1 MNESSVAL
9 LTFVS
14 ASLLAISLG
23 TLLYDWLFRYGSL
36 VRERLKELSNQGDG
50 SKSVSVFKDFKR
62 LQFHELVEYQ
72 SWGERLQNHFDR
84 AGFKCSNRT
93 FAIYCLGSGLLTG
106 SAGVYWAWWLG
117 AALGIAG
124 AMLPFCVL
132 ILRKRSRHR
141 KLSRQLPEA
150 FSMISR
156 AVKAGQTVTS
166 AKRII
171 AEDFDPPISTEF
183 ARCCEQQNL
192 GVSREL
198 ALRQLAN
205 RTGIM
210 ELQIFVVAL
219 LVQAKSGGDLV
230 ELLDNLSAMIR
241 KRLKLKDR
249 VRALTG
255 EGRMQALVLMVLPV
269 AGLLGIIVV
278 APEYA
283 RSLLDRPW
291 LLAGTAAVQAV
302 GAFWVRRIVNFQY

>member
-1 MNESSVAL
+1 MNESWIAL

-14 ASLLAISLG
+14 ASLLTISLG
-23 TLLYDWLFRYGSL
+23 TLIYDWLFRYRFA
-36 VRERLKELSNQGDG
+36 VRERLRELSDQDNG

-62 LQFHELVEYQ
+62 LHYHELVERLT
-72 SWGERLQNHFDR
+72 WEERLQNHIDR
-84 AGFKCSNRT
+84 AGIQCSNRT
-93 FAIYCLGSGLLTG
+93 FAMCCLGSVLLTA
-106 SAGVYWAWWLG
+106 SAGVFWAWWLAG
-117 AALGIAG
+117 VLGIVG
-124 AMLPFCVL
+124 AILPFCVL
-132 ILRKRSRHR
+132 MFRKRIHHR
-141 KLSRQLPEA
+141 RLSRQLPEA

-156 AVKAGQTVTS
+156 AVKAGQTVPS
-166 AKRII
+166 ALQII
-171 AEDFDPPISTEF
+171 AEDFDPPISAEF
-183 ARCCEQQNL
+183 ARCYEQQNL

-255 EGRMQALVLMVLPV
+255 EGRMQSLVLMVLPV

-291 LLAGTAAVQAV
+291 LLAGTAAAQAV